1 MTRALWTKIGI
12 QDAGSDDENARSAVL
27 EPNVKILWKDFRKM
41 AFNFR
46 STALFV
52 MPRVQFLCVNPNHQ
66 NGARSR
72 ADLRRCG
79 RSWTNCNIFSLT
91 KTPKVHLLFQPSI
104 SVLKCSTCMIAGL
117 ELVCQLS
124 DFLQRV
130 MSTCIVFPLSVPEM
144 PVDILQQT
152 ISEAS
157 AFD

>member
-1 MTRALWTKIGI
+1 MTRALWTEIGI

-79 RSWTNCNIFSLT
+79 EILDKLQDIFPDQDTQGALVVPT
-91 KTPKVHLLFQPSI
+91 VDFRAPVLNVHDRRFGIGVPAFRLSSVGDEHVYCI
-104 SVLKCSTCMIAGL
+104 SS
-117 ELVCQLS
+117 VC
-124 DFLQRV
+124 
-130 MSTCIVFPLSVPEM
+130 
-144 PVDILQQT
+144 
-152 ISEAS
+152 A
-157 AFD
+157 